1 MPAAALVAV
10 SIVLAVLAGLAIG
23 AVWGLSGGS
32 DTPSATPSRTTS
44 GPAGPTAA
52 SPSAGTSTPAGS
64 TSAEPTPTESSS
76 APTAPGTAPPAPA
89 TTTTSA
95 DGWRLGS
102 WRITNTAGAIG
113 VDTTARN
120 TSTGTRS
127 ADLILYIYVNGEHI
141 ATTTARVT
149 DVPAGETVPV
159 RFTSQDAWKAGQKV
173 LLLQVG

>member
-1 MPAAALVAV
+1 MPAGALVVV
-10 SIVLAVLAGLAIG
+10 SLVLAALAGLAVG

-32 DTPSATPSRTTS
+32 SPSASPSRTSTPTTS
-44 GPAGPTAA
+44 TTATPRPTAD
-52 SPSAGTSTPAGS
+52 SSGTP
-64 TSAEPTPTESSS
+64 SAEPTRSQSS
-76 APTAPGTAPPAPA
+76 APPTATGSVPAAPA

-102 WRITNTAGAIG
+102 WRITNTGGAIG

-127 ADLILYIYVNGEHI
+127 ADLILFIYVNGEHI

-159 RFTSQDAWKAGQKV
+159 QFTSSDAWKAGQKV